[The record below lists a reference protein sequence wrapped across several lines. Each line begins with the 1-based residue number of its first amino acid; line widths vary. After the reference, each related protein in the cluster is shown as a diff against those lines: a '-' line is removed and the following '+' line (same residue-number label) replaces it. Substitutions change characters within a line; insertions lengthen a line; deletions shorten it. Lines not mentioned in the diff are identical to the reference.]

1 MFALTGDRN
10 QCTDQNWLTTF
21 CYLWSVCWG
30 KIYLT
35 QQQPDAVWY
44 VSMGLNFTQC
54 PNWILIEIGWNRC
67 ISTYQTLHKKVR
79 CAPTV
84 AAVGPTLAQDS
95 STCSEEQ
102 RRRLAGPWKRNHF
115 LLVLLLFTYF
125 YWLCH
130 VWVML
135 LMFWAADFQHRC
147 TKLSWSFYDGVVI
160 WDMQFLYAKYN
171 PFAPLPFPDTPTGP
185 PRRCAGVC
193 SLVANH
199 IGSIR
204 RDQGKGQRTGMSFQ

>member
-1 MFALTGDRN
+1 MHFDLSNTAQRSDAL
-10 QCTDQNWLTTF
+10 QLLQQLAP
-21 CYLWSVCWG
+21 LWPKTPPPVVKNRG
-30 KIYLT
+30 
-35 QQQPDAVWY
+35 A
-44 VSMGLNFTQC
+44 
-54 PNWILIEIGWNRC
+54 GW
-67 ISTYQTLHKKVR
+67 TL
-79 CAPTV
+79 
-84 AAVGPTLAQDS
+84 
-95 STCSEEQ
+95 
-102 RRRLAGPWKRNHF
+102 KRNHF
-115 LLVLLLFTYF
+115 LLVLLLFIYI

-147 TKLSWSFYDGVVI
+147 TKLSWSFYDLVML

-185 PRRCAGVC
+185 PCRSAGVC

-204 RDQGKGQRTGMSFQ
+204 RDQGKGQRTGMPFQ